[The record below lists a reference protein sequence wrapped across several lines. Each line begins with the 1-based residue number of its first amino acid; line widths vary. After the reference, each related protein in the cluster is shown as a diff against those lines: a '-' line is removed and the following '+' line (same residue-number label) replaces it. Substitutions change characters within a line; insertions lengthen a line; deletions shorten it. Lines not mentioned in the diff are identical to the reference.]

1 MADYTLFKWVF
12 DLAFMPDI
20 AVYFSCNYWETG
32 AVLVGSYLASVLAF
46 FQNRCLFCFK
56 TGQSRF
62 FLYSRRLWGFA
73 LGTIPEHRRKSADK
87 LTSADLILSC
97 LSKPS

>member
-12 DLAFMPDI
+12 DLTFVPDT
-20 AVYFSCNYWETG
+20 AVYLSCNYRKTG
-32 AVLVGSYLASVLAF
+32 AILVGSYLASVLAF
-46 FQNRCLFCFK
+46 FQNRCLFCPK

-62 FLYSRRLWGFA
+62 SLYSRCLWGFA

-87 LTSADLILSC
+87 LTSADLI
-97 LSKPS
+97 